1 MLIRMLLPLGVL
13 GLILADPAWSDC
25 QAIYQRA
32 KDADLAT
39 LEALYQEARR
49 TPDCDDAFRA
59 KLGQRVGNEHLRQI
73 QARLRQDP
81 TTDVTESLDRA
92 LSYARSWQA
101 LAMRGDLRQDRRD
114 YYRAALDYQ
123 EALEV
128 IADRNAT
135 PDPPAPALIGAIY
148 QKAERSRLL
157 ADRYPPTPTSR
168 STGAPAGLAATS
180 IRGFVPERV
189 ALPIT
194 FEYDSTA
201 FDAKGQAAAADL
213 LDFLTRQGQGEIT
226 LIGHTDPQGDDA
238 YNLALSQRRAEA
250 VKRFLQARNYSGTIH
265 TEGRGEREPLAVDDP
280 QAYSEEERYR
290 LDRRVELRR
299 NERPGAEP

>member
-1 MLIRMLLPLGVL
+1 MLIRMRLLLLLL
-13 GLILADPAWSDC
+13 GLIFAGPARTDC

-32 KDADLAT
+32 KDADPAT
-39 LEALYQEARR
+39 LETLYQEART

-59 KLGQRVGNEHLRQI
+59 KLGQRVGNAYLRQI
-73 QARLRQDP
+73 QDRLRQDP
-81 TTDVTESLDRA
+81 NADVTESLDRA
-92 LSYARSWQA
+92 LDYARSWQG
-101 LAMRGDLRQDRRD
+101 LAMRGDLRHDRRD

-123 EALEV
+123 EALEI
-128 IADRNAT
+128 IANRNAT
-135 PDPPAPALIGAIY
+135 PDPPAPALIGVVY
-148 QKAERSRLL
+148 KKAEHSRLL

-168 STGAPAGLAATS
+168 STGEPAGLAATR

-194 FEYDSTA
+194 FEYDSTN

-213 LDFLTRQGQGEIT
+213 LDFLSRQGQQDIT
-226 LIGHTDPQGDDA
+226 LIGHTDPRGDDA
-238 YNLALSQRRAEA
+238 YNLALSRRRAEA
-250 VKRFLQARNYSGTIH
+250 VKRFLLTQNYLGAIH
-265 TEGRGEREPLAVDDP
+265 TEGRGESEPMALDDP

-299 NERPGAEP
+299 N

>member
-1 MLIRMLLPLGVL
+1 MLIRMWLPLVLL
-13 GLILADPAWSDC
+13 GLLLADPAWSDC

-32 KDADLAT
+32 QDADLAT
-39 LEALYQEARR
+39 LETLYGEARNA
-49 TPDCDDAFRA
+49 PDCDDAFRA

-81 TTDVTESLDRA
+81 TADVAESLERA

-101 LAMRGDLRQDRRD
+101 LAMRGDLRHDRRD
-114 YYRAALDYQ
+114 YYRATLDYQ
-123 EALEV
+123 EALEI

-135 PDPPAPALIGAIY
+135 PDPPAPALIGALY
-148 QKAERSRLL
+148 KKAERSRLL

-168 STGAPAGLAATS
+168 STNEPAGLAATS

-194 FEYDSTA
+194 FEYDSTD

-213 LDFLTRQGQGEIT
+213 LDFLTRQGQGKIT
-226 LIGHTDPQGDDA
+226 LIGHTDPRGDDA

-250 VKRFLQARNYSGTIH
+250 VKRFLLDKRYGGTIH
-265 TEGRGEREPLAVDDP
+265 TEGRGEREPMAVDDP
-280 QAYSEEERYR
+280 QAYSEDEMYR
-290 LDRRVELRR
+290 LQRRVELRR
-299 NERPGAEP
+299 D

>member
-1 MLIRMLLPLGVL
+1 MLIRMWLPLGLL
-13 GLILADPAWSDC
+13 GLLLVDPAWSDC

-32 KDADLAT
+32 QDADLAT
-39 LEALYQEARR
+39 LEALYREAHSA
-49 TPDCDDAFRA
+49 PDCDDAFRA
-59 KLGQRVGNEHLRQI
+59 KLGQRASNELLRQT
-73 QARLRQDP
+73 QTRLQQDP
-81 TTDVTESLDRA
+81 KADVAEVLDRA
-92 LSYARSWQA
+92 LSYARSWQG
-101 LAMRGDLRQDRRD
+101 LAMRGDLRHDRRD
-114 YYRAALDYQ
+114 YYRAARDYQ
-123 EALEV
+123 EALEL

-148 QKAERSRLL
+148 KKAERSSLL

-168 STGAPAGLAATS
+168 STGEPAGLAATS

-194 FEYDSTA
+194 FEYDSTD
-201 FDAKGQAAAADL
+201 FDAKGQAAAAGL
-213 LDFLTRQGQGEIT
+213 LDFLTRQGQQEIT
-226 LIGHTDPQGDDA
+226 LIGHTDSRGDDA

-250 VKRFLQARNYSGTIH
+250 VQRFLLTNNYSGAIH
-265 TEGRGEREPLAVDDP
+265 TEGRGESEPMAVDDP

-299 NERPGAEP
+299 NDLSGARP

>member
-13 GLILADPAWSDC
+13 GLLPADLAWSDC
-25 QAIYQRA
+25 QVIYQRA
-32 KDADLAT
+32 KDADLTT

-49 TPDCDDAFRA
+49 TPDCDDTFRA

-81 TTDVTESLDRA
+81 NADVAAQLDRA
-92 LSYARSWQA
+92 LSYTRSWQA
-101 LAMRGDLRQDRRD
+101 LAMRGDLRHDRHD
-114 YYRAALDYQ
+114 YYQAAQDYQ
-123 EALEV
+123 EALEL
-128 IADRNAT
+128 IADRNLT
-135 PDPPAPALIGAIY
+135 PDSESPAPALIGAIY
-148 QKAERSRLL
+148 KKAERSRLL
-157 ADRYPPTPTSR
+157 ADRYSPTPTSR
-168 STGAPAGLAATS
+168 STGEPAGLAATS

-194 FEYDSTA
+194 FEYDSTV
-201 FDAKGQAAAADL
+201 FDAKGQAATADL
-213 LDFLTRQGQGEIT
+213 LDFLTRQGQREIT
-226 LIGHTDPQGDDA
+226 LIGHTDPRGDEA

-250 VKRFLQARNYSGTIH
+250 VKRFLQAKNYSGTIH
-265 TEGRGEREPLAVDDP
+265 TEGRGESEPMALDDP

-299 NERPGAEP
+299 N

>member
-1 MLIRMLLPLGVL
+1 MLIRILPLLGML
-13 GLILADPAWSDC
+13 GLALADPAWSDC
-25 QAIYQRA
+25 QAIHQRV

-39 LEALYQEARR
+39 LETLYRQARE
-49 TPDCDDAFRA
+49 TPDCNDAFRA
-59 KLGQRVGNEHLRQI
+59 KLGQRVSNELLRQT
-73 QARLRQDP
+73 QAQLRQDP
-81 TTDVTESLDRA
+81 KADVAEALDRA
-92 LSYARSWQA
+92 LSYARPWQG
-101 LAMRGDLRQDRRD
+101 LAMRGDLRYDRHD
-114 YYRAALDYQ
+114 YYRATQDYQ
-123 EALEV
+123 EALEI
-128 IADRNAT
+128 IADRNLT
-135 PDPPAPALIGAIY
+135 PDPPDPAQIGAIFK
-148 QKAERSRLL
+148 KAERGRLL

-168 STGAPAGLAATS
+168 STGEPAGLAAGH
-180 IRGFVPERV
+180 IRGFVPEQV

-226 LIGHTDPQGDDA
+226 LIGHTDPRGDDA

-250 VKRFLQARNYSGTIH
+250 VKRFLQAKNYAGAIR
-265 TEGRGEREPLAVDDP
+265 TEGRGKSEPMALDDP

-299 NERPGAEP
+299 NDSPGVKP